1 MNIELG
7 FSYETLQNSYATG
20 TAALGVGAL
29 LFIPFALKY
38 GRRPI
43 YVLSSLGQV
52 AVAIW
57 AAKMTSTADLYL
69 IQVFNCLFGSL
80 AEVIVQMT
88 IADVFFVHQRGLMNN
103 LYVCTM
109 TIGTSMAALVAGYIT
124 VGQGWRW
131 VWWWTAICMGVCLVL
146 FVFFYEETKF
156 VPPIESFAEAA
167 QTPVHSAGNRI
178 TDPDL
183 KFADDQLKPVG
194 SIITEIVPPRNT
206 YLQRLKPLHAT
217 RGSIKQLAHH
227 SYQPLLIECTIP
239 AVLYVALLYGLITA
253 ALQVSV
259 TLVATYMPAPPYNF
273 SPSAVGLMS
282 LPPLIGNI
290 IGTALSAPFTDR
302 LIIYLARRNKGI
314 YEPEMRLW
322 LLLVFAPVYPAA
334 LLLTGYALGKGMS
347 WPVVAVGLGLQ
358 GFAMPPIA
366 SVALT
371 YLTDAYTDIIA
382 DAVIGVTFTRNL
394 MATIFVLVLTPWVQ
408 RVQLHNVML
417 TFAMMTLPVLLG
429 GTVALIIYG
438 KRLRCWTKDR
448 YHLYAARQM
457 DTRS

>member
-1 MNIELG
+1 MQPVSVPQDDDSSAWPPGTVTLEVFEVDELLARISAITPTWAPMNIELG

-43 YVLSSLGQV
+43 YILSSLGQV

-103 LYVCTM
+103 LYICTM
-109 TIGTSMAALVAGYIT
+109 TIGTSMSALVSGYIT

-131 VWWWTAICMGVCLVL
+131 VWWWTAICMGTCLTL
-146 FVFFYEETKF
+146 FAFFYEETKF
-156 VPPIESFAEAA
+156 VPPIDGFTGAPHPS
-167 QTPVHSAGNRI
+167 VHSANKA
-178 TDPDL
+178 TMNPDV
-183 KFADDQLKPVG
+183 KPGDDQLKPIE
-194 SIITEIVPPRNT
+194 SIVTVIIPPRKT
-206 YLQRLKPLHAT
+206 YIQRLKPWYT
-217 RGSIKQLAHH
+217 TSGGFRKLAHH
-227 SYQPLLIECTIP
+227 SYQPLLVQCTIP
-239 AVLYVALLYGLITA
+239 AVLYVALLYGLVTA

-273 SPSAVGLMS
+273 NAAAVGLMS
-282 LPPLIGNI
+282 LPPLIGNV
-290 IGTALSAPFTDR
+290 IGTALSAPFSDR
-302 LIIYLARRNKGI
+302 IILYLARRSKGV

-322 LLLVFAPVYPAA
+322 LLLVFAPVFPAA
-334 LLLTGYALGKGMS
+334 LLLTGYALDKGMS
-347 WPVVAVGLGLQ
+347 WPVVAVGLGLL

-371 YLTDAYTDIIA
+371 YLTDAYTDVSI
-382 DAVIGVTFTRNL
+382 FHNL
-394 MATIFVLVLTPWVQ
+394 PLSV
-408 RVQLHNVML
+408 H
-417 TFAMMTLPVLLG
+417 
-429 GTVALIIYG
+429 
-438 KRLRCWTKDR
+438 
-448 YHLYAARQM
+448 
-457 DTRS
+457 